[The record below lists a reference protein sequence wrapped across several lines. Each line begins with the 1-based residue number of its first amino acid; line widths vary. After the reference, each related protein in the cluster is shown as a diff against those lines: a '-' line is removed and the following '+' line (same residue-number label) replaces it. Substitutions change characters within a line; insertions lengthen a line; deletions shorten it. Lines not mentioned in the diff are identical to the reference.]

1 MSKFICLFLVPF
13 VALSAVAS
21 PADKN
26 DPRETY
32 STDGWK
38 LAWSEEFNGTGA
50 PSREVWKPEV
60 GFIRNHEPHYLLLNL
75 ALGGY
80 GNKVVDEDWT
90 DPKTGKVVPAAMFP
104 MEMKID
110 YVRYY
115 TKGE

>member
-1 MSKFICLFLVPF
+1 MTLRKQV
-13 VALSAVAS
+13 VASVRITGFWAVVGLISSAVGS
-21 PADKN
+21 PADKK

-38 LAWSEEFNGTGA
+38 LAWSEEFNG
-50 PSREVWKPEV
+50 
-60 GFIRNHEPHYLLLNL
+60 
-75 ALGGY
+75 
-80 GNKVVDEDWT
+80 
-90 DPKTGKVVPAAMFP
+90 KVVPAAKFP

>member
-1 MSKFICLFLVPF
+1 MKLDKIHHLIRFLVAAC
-13 VALSAVAS
+13 VAGVMGGVDLLALSAVAS

-26 DPRETY
+26 DPREAY

-38 LAWSEEFNGTGA
+38 LAWSEEFNG
-50 PSREVWKPEV
+50 
-60 GFIRNHEPHYLLLNL
+60 
-75 ALGGY
+75 
-80 GNKVVDEDWT
+80 
-90 DPKTGKVVPAAMFP
+90 KVVPAAKFP